1 MLYCL
6 NLDSLFKLCLS
17 TNDLFY
23 DVDLLKTSQINLYMK
38 PDLSIRLDEGL
49 LKNNLQLIVI
59 LIFYM
64 DKY

>member
-17 TNDLFY
+17 SNDLFY

-49 LKNNLQLIVI
+49 LKKQFAIDCNTNI
-59 LIFYM
+59 LYG
-64 DKY
+64 